1 MQALFGDAP
10 ADFEAFVDFGTDG
23 PGDTIDTDG
32 RTDALSFVDF
42 GDPIETNLTA
52 TEVDGSALDGA
63 SAAERKIHLVWV
75 SATVIEG
82 VTIGSGT
89 AEDNDVDEI
98 VVLRITLNNPSDPA
112 TATLTY
118 EQFAPVEHGDD
129 TKFDE
134 QALLK
139 TLSAEDTVEV
149 RWTTVAEDGDE
160 DQDNGF
166 ADVAIITD
174 AITVLAL
181 DDDGPTVTV
190 TTDVDSG
197 EIAALLR
204 NLDETI
210 DADGDHTADTAD
222 TYSAADTTLDNN
234 GDLDDVIVLGVSN
247 EPVFQL
253 SPSSADAIGRLS
265 TTAGQLQALFGDAP
279 ADFEAFVDFGTD
291 GPGDTIDTDG
301 RTDAL
306 SFVDFGDPIET
317 NLTATEV
324 DGSALDGASAAERKI
339 HLVWVSATVIEGVTI
354 GSGTAEDN
362 DVDEIVVLRITLN
375 NPSDPATATLT
386 L

>member
-1 MQALFGDAP
+1 MLNVEDGIVIGRIDVDGDFNVVTQAEEDGGGGT
-10 ADFEAFVDFGTDG
+10 ADEVAIAISIDQLGFLSVAQFVAIKHDPNNGPDDQEVMSDG
-23 PGDTIDTDG
+23 
-32 RTDALSFVDF
+32 ALLAK
-42 GDPIETNLTA
+42 LTA
-52 TEVDGSALDGA
+52 T
-63 SAAERKIHLVWV
+63 
-75 SATVIEG
+75 
-82 VTIGSGT
+82 
-89 AEDNDVDEI
+89 
-98 VVLRITLNNPSDPA
+98 
-112 TATLTY
+112 
-118 EQFAPVEHGDD
+118 
-129 TKFDE
+129 
-134 QALLK
+134 
-139 TLSAEDTVEV
+139 
-149 RWTTVAEDGDE
+149 DGDGDTHVVTE
-160 DQDNGF
+160 PIG
-166 ADVAIITD
+166 D
-174 AITVLAL
+174 AVKI

-339 HLVWVSATVIEGVTI
+339 HLVWVSATVIEG
-354 GSGTAEDN
+354 GDHR
-362 DVDEIVVLRITLN
+362 LRHGRG
-375 NPSDPATATLT
+375 
-386 L
+386 

>member
-1 MQALFGDAP
+1 M
-10 ADFEAFVDFGTDG
+10 
-23 PGDTIDTDG
+23 
-32 RTDALSFVDF
+32 
-42 GDPIETNLTA
+42 
-52 TEVDGSALDGA
+52 
-63 SAAERKIHLVWV
+63 
-75 SATVIEG
+75 
-82 VTIGSGT
+82 TIGSGT

-265 TTAGQLQALFGDAP
+265 TTAGPVAGA
-279 ADFEAFVDFGTD
+279 VRRR
-291 GPGDTIDTDG
+291 PG
-301 RTDAL
+301 
-306 SFVDFGDPIET
+306 
-317 NLTATEV
+317 
-324 DGSALDGASAAERKI
+324 
-339 HLVWVSATVIEGVTI
+339 
-354 GSGTAEDN
+354 
-362 DVDEIVVLRITLN
+362 
-375 NPSDPATATLT
+375 
-386 L
+386 